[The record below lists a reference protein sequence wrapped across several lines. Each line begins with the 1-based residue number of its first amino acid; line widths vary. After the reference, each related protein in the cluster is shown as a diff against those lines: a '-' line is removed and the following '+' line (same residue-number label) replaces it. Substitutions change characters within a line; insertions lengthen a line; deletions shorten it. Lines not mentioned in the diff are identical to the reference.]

1 MNEIK
6 ENRKNKMIFKLETPE
21 HQQTAI
27 QRVVEVF
34 RGMEK
39 NTYDN
44 ATDEDIR
51 ANHCSLS
58 PEELYTNIHRIID
71 ENDIAPDQSYF
82 QEQNDACIEM
92 ETGTG
97 KTLTYLQ
104 SAYKLYKEYELT
116 KFIVL
121 VPSIPIRQGVID
133 TFENF
138 KKQLEDKYDIVPNVF
153 VYDSS
158 KLSNLRDF
166 IISDTPQIMIMT
178 MASFN
183 SEDKVLN
190 QKVREGL
197 FNNVP
202 YLEAIARTRPII
214 FMDEPQEGMDTDN
227 SKAWLAKLNPLFK
240 FRYSATHAVKV
251 NMLYR
256 LTPSESY
263 RLGLVKKIEVLTVTE
278 KNDEAT
284 LKIEISEVQETK
296 SEPKVK
302 LKLWRYNKTKE
313 NFAFKDSSLL
323 KKGDNL
329 ADKSSNETY
338 RDFTIS
344 RIYKRMSTHKWV
356 VEFSNGTSIEQ
367 GASSANKEHVWAL
380 QLEWLI
386 RRHFQNQQRLK
397 PQGIKNLSLIFIDK
411 VANYMD
417 TEKPIIKII
426 FEREFAKV
434 YAEFHEGKSPTPEQI
449 KAVQGYYFAKTTTGE
464 YTDSEKT
471 NQNNKEIYDQILH
484 NKQLLLSFDSPIE
497 FVFSHSALGV
507 GWDNPNVFGIATLNE
522 SYSENKKRQE
532 IGRGLRICVNQQG
545 ERVYDKEGTPDD
557 EILNQLTVVPNET
570 YETFA
575 RSYQDEN
582 EKAYG
587 SASAGAKL
595 KHNHKGQH
603 RNRVKFKLNKDESI
617 QSVFRRFW
625 NTIAKKT
632 AYRVSFDED
641 AIIRNSVEELNKI
654 CIADYKAEVSSY
666 LVGNTE
672 DFSQREYLGSE
683 DRDLIGHFSPQDL
696 VEDLSEKTGL
706 CYNSVMRIVK
716 EIENKKEY
724 LKNPPVFLEQATFKI
739 KQVQL
744 DELVR
749 CVEYDPTDEVY
760 PFNFTDFTKDACDN
774 YVSTPN
780 HGVWDKTLYDSG
792 LERDFAIEADKNVKQ
807 DVLCFLKFPTWYKI
821 PTPIGNYEPDF
832 GVVLKRVSLRNNQD
846 QQEYYFV
853 VEIKGTNDLSDK
865 KALTPHEIARIQ
877 CAFKHFE
884 SLGIKAVYKAP
895 IREYSKFEEEASK
908 TVNS

>member
-1 MNEIK
+1 MQ
-6 ENRKNKMIFKLETPE
+6 FKLETPE
-21 HQQTAI
+21 HQRTAI
-27 QRVVEVF
+27 QSVVEVF
-34 RGMEK
+34 RGMER

-51 ANHCSLS
+51 ANYCSL
-58 PEELYTNIHRIID
+58 PLDALMANIRRIAADNGI
-71 ENDIAPDQSYF
+71 EPSRVF
-82 QEQNDACIEM
+82 LQESRDVCIEM

-104 SAYKLYKEYELT
+104 SAYELHREYGFT

-138 KKQLEDKYDIVPNVF
+138 KTQLEDRYGFTPNAF

-166 IISDTPQIMIMT
+166 ITSETPQIMIMT

-183 SEDKVLN
+183 SEDKILN
-190 QKVREGL
+190 QPIREDL
-197 FNNVP
+197 FNNKP
-202 YLEAIARTRPII
+202 YIDAIARTHPIL

-227 SKAWLAKLNPLFK
+227 SKLWLAKLSPLFK

-251 NMLYR
+251 NMLYQ

-284 LKIEISEVQETK
+284 LKIEIAEVQETK
-296 SEPKVK
+296 TEPKVK
-302 LKLWRYNKTKE
+302 LKLWKYNRAKE
-313 NFAFKDSSLL
+313 NFVFKESNLL

-329 ADKSSNETY
+329 ADKSGNDTY
-338 RDFTIS
+338 ADYTIS
-344 RIYKRMSTHKWV
+344 RIYKKMSTRRWV
-356 VEFSNGTSIEQ
+356 VEFSNGTSIEE
-367 GASSANKEHVWAL
+367 GASSANKEQVWAL

-386 RRHFQNQQRLK
+386 RRHFENQQRLK
-397 PQGIKNLSLIFIDK
+397 PLDIKNLSLIFIDR

-417 TEKPIIKII
+417 LTNPVIKRI
-426 FEREFAKV
+426 FEQQYQTV
-434 YAEFHEGKSPTPEQI
+434 YAEFHNGQTPTQEQVT
-449 KAVQGYYFAKTTTGE
+449 AVQGFYFAKTTQGE
-464 YTDSEKT
+464 YTDNEKT
-471 NQNNKEIYDQILH
+471 NQSNKEIYDQILH

-545 ERVYDKEGTPDD
+545 ERVYDEEGTPDD
-557 EILNQLTVVPNET
+557 EVINQLTVVPNET

-575 RSYQDEN
+575 RSYQNEN
-582 EKAYG
+582 EKAFG
-587 SASAGAKL
+587 HAGAGAKL
-595 KHNHKGQH
+595 KHNHKGKHQ
-603 RNRVKFKLNKDESI
+603 NRVKFKLNKDESV

-625 NTIAKKT
+625 NTIGKKT
-632 AYRVSFDED
+632 TYRVRFDED
-641 AIIRNSVEELNKI
+641 AIIRRSIEELNTI
-654 CIADYKAEVSSY
+654 SIAEYKAEVASY
-666 LVGNTE
+666 RVGDIE
-672 DFSQREYLGSE
+672 DFSQREYVGSE
-683 DRDLIGHFSPQDL
+683 DRDLKGHFSPHDL
-696 VEDLSEKTGL
+696 VEDLSEKSGL
-706 CYNSVMRIVK
+706 CYNSVMRIVQA
-716 EIENKKEY
+716 IDTQKEY
-724 LKNPPVFLEQATFKI
+724 LKNPPVFLEQAAFKI

-744 DELVR
+744 EELVR
-749 CVEYDPTDEVY
+749 CVEYTPTDEGYV
-760 PFNFTDFTKDACDN
+760 FDFADFTKDACDN

-780 HGVWDKTLYDSG
+780 HGLWDKTLYDSG
-792 LERDFAIEADKNVKQ
+792 FERDFAVDADNKENSNV
-807 DVLCFLKFPTWYKI
+807 VCFLKFPSWYKI

-832 GVVLKRVSLRNNQD
+832 GVVLKRVSLRDSHD

-853 VEIKGTNDLSDK
+853 VEIKGTNDIADK
-865 KALTPHEIARIQ
+865 RALTPHEIARIQ
-877 CAFKHFE
+877 CAIKHFR
-884 SLGIKAVYKAP
+884 SLGIEACYKAP
-895 IREYSKFEEEASK
+895 VRDYSKFEEEATK
-908 TVNS
+908 TIRNNHG